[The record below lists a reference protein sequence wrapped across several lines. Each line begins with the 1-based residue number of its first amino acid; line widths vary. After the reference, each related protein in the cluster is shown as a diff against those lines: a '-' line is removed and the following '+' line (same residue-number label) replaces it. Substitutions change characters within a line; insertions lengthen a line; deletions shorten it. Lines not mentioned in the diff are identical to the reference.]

1 MRKFLFVAVLAV
13 LPVIGHAIIVGAGE
27 CCGSS
32 NGGATCESGYSC
44 YLEGGFGSD
53 ASCQPTELVVP
64 SGIHSGA
71 NSGITSKITKRK
83 VLATTTNASKHPYGY
98 RMVQRK

>member
-1 MRKFLFVAVLAV
+1 MRKFLFVAVLAS
-13 LPVIGHAIIVGAGE
+13 LPVIGHAIVVGPGE

-32 NGGATCESGYSC
+32 NGGATCEPGYSC

-64 SGIHSGA
+64 NAGT
-71 NSGITSKITKRK
+71 NSGITSKIAKRK

-98 RMVQRK
+98 KK

>member
-1 MRKFLFVAVLAV
+1 MRKFLFVAVLAA
-13 LPVIGHAIIVGAGE
+13 LPVIGHAIVVGAGE

-32 NGGATCESGYSC
+32 NGGATCEPGYSC

-64 SGIHSGA
+64 NAEI
-71 NSGITSKITKRK
+71 NSGITSTKANSK
-83 VLATTTNASKHPYGY
+83 VLATTKNASKHPYGY
-98 RMVQRK
+98 RMVKRK